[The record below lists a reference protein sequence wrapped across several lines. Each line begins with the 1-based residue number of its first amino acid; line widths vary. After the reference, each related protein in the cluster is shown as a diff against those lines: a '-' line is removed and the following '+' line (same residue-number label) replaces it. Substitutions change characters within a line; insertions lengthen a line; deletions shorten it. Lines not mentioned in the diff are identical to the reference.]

1 MVCGTHWSC
10 ISGCG
15 ACCRLDPEERS
26 EALEA
31 LNPRQRETYLSMVG
45 ADGWCRHFDTGSR
58 RCRIY
63 SERPDFCQVS
73 QLAGLFGVPA
83 AESEAFAIR
92 CCQQQIRSEF
102 GGRSRELRRFERAT
116 RRARAPLN
124 DQPGSV
130 ASCPS

>member
-1 MVCGTHWSC
+1 
-10 ISGCG
+10 
-15 ACCRLDPEERS
+15 
-26 EALEA
+26 
-31 LNPRQRETYLSMVG
+31 MVG

-63 SERPDFCQVS
+63 AERPDFCQVS

-83 AESEAFAIR
+83 EESEAFAIR

-116 RRARAPLN
+116 RRAPAPLN

-130 ASCPS
+130 ASSPS